1 MSKAH
6 WNESRVSDIAGFSP
20 DETPEDAGSR
30 RRRVSVYEGAC
41 GCPHKTNWSV
51 LTAARAPTPCL
62 STVVILLHERVEVHV
77 PFSGTIFDHYSAM
90 YDFHTLT
97 WALTVVPTGFMEDAP
112 ETKGNAPCTLRLYLD
127 GMARSCT
134 QGSVWCVWES
144 AGVDTRVVTT
154 EIPDECRTCS
164 RGARHC

>member
-1 MSKAH
+1 MLKAH

-51 LTAARAPTPCL
+51 LTAARAPTLCL
-62 STVVILLHERVEVHV
+62 STVVILVHERVEVHV

-97 WALTVVPTGFMEDAP
+97 WALTFPQVSW
-112 ETKGNAPCTLRLYLD
+112 KTLLRPKVMHHAHCDSTWMAWLD
-127 GMARSCT
+127 RVLRGRCGVCGRAR
-134 QGSVWCVWES
+134 GLIHEL
-144 AGVDTRVVTT
+144 
-154 EIPDECRTCS
+154 
-164 RGARHC
+164 